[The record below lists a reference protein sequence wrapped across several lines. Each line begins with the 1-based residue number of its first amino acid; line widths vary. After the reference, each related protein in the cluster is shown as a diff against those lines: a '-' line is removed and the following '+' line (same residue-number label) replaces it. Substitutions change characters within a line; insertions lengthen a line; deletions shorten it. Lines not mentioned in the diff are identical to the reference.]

1 MASTFT
7 ATTARSTAS
16 AYGHGL
22 ASNAKAVIGTY
33 EITAALVINDV
44 FQMVKVP
51 TGAVIL
57 DVTLWTDD
65 LESSGTASVLAVGD
79 GGAAARFITTSAV
92 GQAGGRQAMNVINGV
107 GYAYTVEDTIDVSVT
122 TAPTTGATSGT
133 ITLVVIY
140 QMP

>member
-1 MASTFT
+1 
-7 ATTARSTAS
+7 
-16 AYGHGL
+16 
-22 ASNAKAVIGTY
+22 VIGTY

-51 TGAVIL
+51 KGAVIL